1 MNVVVLHFPPVFS
14 ELLYNSLLNRITEY
28 NNKACICLAK
38 QSIFQADQLRL
49 RGAIIKKTEKR
60 GNFFSQKSP
69 NFNFGTSK
77 IQGWGLNFSK
87 MSQSQLL
94 PSSASTQ
101 LNSTSTSTEA
111 EFSLNS
117 NFSSHPATHPATHPA
132 SHPEKYFL
140 SAISQLLLTRF

>member
-49 RGAIIKKTEKR
+49 RGAIIKKTEKFPYGGG

-77 IQGWGLNFSK
+77 IQGGVSIFQKCPNLN
-87 MSQSQLL
+87 
-94 PSSASTQ
+94 
-101 LNSTSTSTEA
+101 
-111 EFSLNS
+111 
-117 NFSSHPATHPATHPA
+117 
-132 SHPEKYFL
+132 YF
-140 SAISQLLLTRF
+140 AIILQYYLYKKCLKFKNVPI